1 MKIRI
6 HGDNIIECERA
17 LKLITLAYK
26 AKANPKPSSIFM
38 PLFSI
43 CNKDNELFEVEL
55 LGGHDRWNVNFNTE
69 LVKYGAPLREAT
81 DAYITKVST
90 DSKTEELLLAM
101 EFCNALPAGNNA
113 WQRNGRAVTCAEI
126 GIPYFYFAE
135 IGGVELDANRHV
147 KAPRFPNPI
156 VPFSYLTS
164 SKSLNVVSV
173 PIYEAHPAIT
183 DALRKK
189 FTHIFGVEASLDLLK
204 CIIEQS
210 QISDAMDLLIEK
222 GTTLVKILS
231 NDRKRVDTFR
241 SMEWEEFLKISSGLK
256 KAEWIKTHPNKQ
268 VWRKKSSA
276 KVNVTKTFKKLLA
289 DTQSLDCL
297 SIGAKEIPI
306 CLIANGNVKK
316 FTDILKIIYPKDEA
330 IIELADT
337 IEKKN
342 KPLIVVWIT
351 GFKPRGDDSRPD
363 RGLVPLARMLFGN
376 DIYFFIFHSIE
387 IDKNN
392 NLWIGTISGLLKYN
406 GNNWFKFNED
416 NSGLPDID
424 ILSIVF
430 GPAVKQTWKTF
441 KENPAKLAL
450 DNGLW
455 QAVINLSNYVL
466 ADSSTSADGVLVNII
481 DRDLIRKKVKVVF
494 IAAKPN
500 GAFSEHD
507 VDTTIHTMFSR
518 QMNSNIFESMC
529 NPPGGDWSGISY
541 WDFSDKTEYRWT
553 SLPRVSATK
562 AKRPDHIIQ
571 INSKSGNIFLVI
583 ESKNHAKDLEEN
595 IGNRLTE
602 YVKALF
608 KIAPTAYKEAKSEW
622 NLFGGKKSPLPTPIS
637 ISGGAF
643 CYRNLDEMKLSMEK
657 GNLDFIFAFEFKD
670 DGTPTIGHV
679 ILSDQSQF
687 LREIVLKISSQ
698 FSSGLVI
705 KIY

>member
-1 MKIRI
+1 MKLRV

-17 LKLITLAYK
+17 LRLISLSYK
-26 AKANPKPSSIFM
+26 AKVNQKPSSIFM
-38 PLFSI
+38 PLFGLI
-43 CNKDNELFEVEL
+43 ADGKELFEVEL
-55 LGGHDRWNVNFNTE
+55 LGGHDRWNVSFNTE
-69 LVKYGAPLREAT
+69 FTKYGAPLREAT
-81 DAYITKVST
+81 DAYITKVAT
-90 DSKTEELLLAM
+90 DNKTEQLLLAI

-113 WQRNGRAVTCAEI
+113 WQRSGRAITCAEV

-135 IGGVELDANRHV
+135 IGGVELDSDRAV

-173 PIYEAHPAIT
+173 PIYDAHPAIT

-189 FTHIFGVEASLDLLK
+189 FMPIFGLEASLDLLK

-210 QISDAMDLLIEK
+210 KTNDAMDVLIGK

-241 SMEWEEFLKISSGLK
+241 DKEWEDFLNIATGQK
-256 KAEWIKTHPNKQ
+256 KAEWIKDHPNKQ
-268 VWRKKSSA
+268 IWKKKSSE
-276 KVNVTKTFKKLLA
+276 KVKVTKTFKTLLK
-289 DTQSLDCL
+289 DTQKLNCL

-316 FTDILKIIYPKDEA
+316 FSTLLKKNYPEIK
-330 IIELADT
+330 IRELANT

-376 DIYFFIFHSIE
+376 DI
-387 IDKNN
+387 
-392 NLWIGTISGLLKYN
+392 
-406 GNNWFKFNED
+406 
-416 NSGLPDID
+416 D
-424 ILSIVF
+424 ILTIVY
-430 GPAVKQTWKTF
+430 GPAVKQTWKTL
-441 KENPAKLAL
+441 KENHTKLAT

-455 QAVINLSNYVL
+455 QAVLNLSNYVL
-466 ADSSTSADGVLVNII
+466 ADSRTSDDGIFTHII
-481 DRDLIRKKVKVVF
+481 DRDLERKNVKVIF
-494 IAAKPN
+494 HAASPN

-507 VDTTIHTMFSR
+507 VDTTIHTLFSR
-518 QMNSNIFESMC
+518 QLGANIFESMC

-541 WDFSDKTEYRWT
+541 WDFTNKTEYRWT

-571 INSKSGNIFLVI
+571 FKTTTENIFLVI
-583 ESKNHAKDLEEN
+583 ESKNNARDLEEK
-595 IGNRLTE
+595 IGLRLIE

-608 KIAPTAYKEAKSEW
+608 KISPTAYKEDKSDW
-622 NLFGGKKSPLPTPIS
+622 KLFGGKKSPLSNPTS
-637 ISGGAF
+637 FSGGAF
-643 CYRNLDEMKLSMEK
+643 CYKSLDEMKSSMKK
-657 GNLDFIFAFEFKD
+657 GKLDFIFACEFKN
-670 DGTPTIGHV
+670 DGTPTVGHV
-679 ILSDQSQF
+679 LLSDKNQF
-687 LREIVLKISSQ
+687 LRKILTDIGAQ
-698 FSSGLVI
+698 FSSGIEI